1 MRIPPPDVLAQWPT
15 PNYVNPESRGPGL
28 TIIELIMLPLSLMFL
43 GLRLYVR
50 GRLLRK
56 TGWDDWFMIIASIF
70 GTTVSICVILAYTT
84 FGWDKHIWDLTVT
97 EVSHGRKISMATQA
111 VFIMSSCFSKVSILV
126 SYLALAPMNSWFRRL
141 TKVSMVFIIAMN
153 CGSFILL
160 FTQCHPVSSY
170 WSLIQSDS
178 ADCIQ
183 EYAPLMTHAIV
194 TALADFIVWVLPLP
208 TFFRAH
214 IPIHQRIILVVLFS
228 FGLLVVFAACIRM
241 YWVHYVVW
249 ETWDPT
255 WEGNQLWA
263 WTAVEIHLGIMCGCV
278 PYFKSLFRFWKGKT
292 SRRGTSN
299 KGTSQSWAGSRR
311 DGGGAGVGGSSKIG
325 DEQQRQGQNSR
336 VEVRKVISFS
346 SERSEEPLS
355 PAMGTACTVSVDGV
369 EEIELQEKRT
379 SAFST
384 VSREVEDQKGGH
396 AHQGEWGFEF
406 DGARGVQHS
415 KSLSAESTFGNKT
428 SKMPPPGRKRQR
440 VETEPEPEPEPEL
453 RRSSTSPNRQSSPEI
468 LEQEESRPPFYNTTF
483 STHRVSPLYVGKQP
497 LDRERLRN
505 LSQRLRE
512 ILVGDVVRGVEVGL
526 GRADGE
532 DGVMGRAGALEY
544 VDIRWVN
551 MGAVL
556 DITSPETNDS
566 EGEHEDATPR
576 TDLDWPGLVSDLKD
590 KKALHILLRYE
601 TAECTALLLPSSSDQ
616 QQADPPTNQF
626 TISNSQP
633 TDPPNPAH
641 FLHLPLL
648 LLRMPAPLKSVISD
662 FLSTTFDCRVSSLR
676 LGTRSLVQS
685 WESWIRTAGLPEKGP
700 LAKDVVLNLGFYIP
714 PPDNKGT
721 ATNATPAAREDK
733 EGPPGQ
739 EPLGIKGIDV
749 IIPAADVR
757 GFVRAGKQ
765 MQGDKEKE
773 KEKGKGKTKEKQ
785 TWQMDVKKRRKLAGR
800 LGEEG
805 WEWRTAVSGDNQT
818 EESPFTEALG
828 RYVDKHL
835 GLNLFHPGVRVTK
848 VACGGF
854 AMSEGRLKVFAP
866 REEGGQ
872 RQRAAVWKLV
882 SGLVGKAEG
891 GKALV

>member
-1 MRIPPPDVLAQWPT
+1 MRLPPPDVLAKWPA

-28 TIIELIMLPLSLMFL
+28 TIIELVMLPLSLMFL

-50 GRLLRK
+50 FRLLHK
-56 TGWDDWFMIIASIF
+56 TGWDDLFMIIASIF
-70 GTTVSICVILAYTT
+70 GTTVSICVILSYTT
-84 FGWDKHIWDLTVT
+84 FGWDKHIWDLTVAQIS
-97 EVSHGRKISMATQA
+97 EGRKISMATQA
-111 VFIMSSCFSKVSILV
+111 VFIMSSAFSKVSILV
-126 SYLALAPMNSWFRRL
+126 SYLALAPMDSWFRRL
-141 TKVSMVFIIAMN
+141 TKYAMVFIIAMN
-153 CGSFILL
+153 VGSFILL
-160 FTQCHPVSSY
+160 FTQCHPVSAY
-170 WSLIQSDS
+170 WNLVDTNST
-178 ADCIQ
+178 ACIQ

-255 WEGNQLWA
+255 WEGMELWA

-299 KGTSQSWAGSRR
+299 RTWTGSRR
-311 DGGGAGVGGSSKIG
+311 DGGAGGAGTGVGGSRIAG
-325 DEQQRQGQNSR
+325 DGEQRQNSR
-336 VEVRKVISFS
+336 VEVRKVISFT
-346 SERSEEPLS
+346 SERSEEP
-355 PAMGTACTVSVDGV
+355 ADGV

-384 VSREVEDQKGGH
+384 VSRDAEDQKGGH

-415 KSLSAESTFGNKT
+415 KSLSAGSTYQTTKT
-428 SKMPPPGRKRQR
+428 PKMPPQGRKRQR
-440 VETEPEPEPEPEL
+440 TETEPEPEPEPEL
-453 RRSSTSPNRQSSPEI
+453 RRSSASPDRQSSPEI

-483 STHRVSPLYVGKQP
+483 STHRVSPLYLGKQP
-497 LDRERLRN
+497 LDRERLQT

-532 DGVMGRAGALEY
+532 DGVMGRAGALEC
-544 VDIRWVN
+544 VDIRWVS

-556 DITSPETNDS
+556 DITGS
-566 EGEHEDATPR
+566 EVNGSEDEHEDTTPR
-576 TDLDWPGLVSDLKD
+576 TDLDWPALVSEVKD
-590 KKALHILLRYE
+590 KKALYILLRYE
-601 TAECTALLLPSSSDQ
+601 TAECTALLLPSSPDQ
-616 QQADPPTNQF
+616 QQPDLSRTQF

-676 LGTRSLVQS
+676 LGTRSLTQS

-714 PPDNKGT
+714 PPENKEKT
-721 ATNATPAAREDK
+721 APDATSAAEEDK
-733 EGPPGQ
+733 DGPPGQ
-739 EPLGIKGIDV
+739 EPLGIKGVDV
-749 IIPAADVR
+749 IIPAVDVR
-757 GFVRAGKQ
+757 GFVRAGTKKPE
-765 MQGDKEKE
+765 DEKE
-773 KEKGKGKTKEKQ
+773 RGKSKTKEKQ
-785 TWQMDVKKRRKLAGR
+785 SWEVDIKKRRKLAGR

-805 WEWRTAVSGDNQT
+805 WEWRIPVSGD
-818 EESPFTEALG
+818 EEVEECPFTEALG

-848 VACGGF
+848 IACGGF
-854 AMSEGRLKVFAP
+854 VMSEGRLKVFTS
-866 REEGGQ
+866 REGGQ

-891 GKALV
+891 EKAMV